1 MPVKVEGTWGES
13 PLGRWEI
20 RDVGMFLCP
29 VLRKR
34 FTLEFGV
41 PRQGTRVILP
51 TPYGTV
57 PQILG
62 LQD

>member
-1 MPVKVEGTWGES
+1 MPVEVEGAWEES
-13 PLGRWEI
+13 PLGSWEI

-34 FTLEFGV
+34 LTLEFEV

-51 TPYGTV
+51 IPYGTV